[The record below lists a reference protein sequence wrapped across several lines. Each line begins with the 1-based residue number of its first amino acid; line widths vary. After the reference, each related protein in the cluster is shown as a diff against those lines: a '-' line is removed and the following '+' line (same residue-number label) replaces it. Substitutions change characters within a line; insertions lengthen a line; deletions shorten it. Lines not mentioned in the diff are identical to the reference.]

1 METIQEKELYQLF
14 SAIALLANSDEEEGR
29 KIIQDFNK
37 ISTQFE
43 FTDE

>member
-14 SAIALLANSDEEEGR
+14 YAIALLANSNKKEGK